1 MEAIEEIILRHS
13 ERGMLKLKDYLQA
26 DYCRCAA
33 EEIMSWKRG
42 VVFMTT
48 GFYVAGF
55 PETDGPAG
63 TAVLAGALKGLG
75 FQPVIITDAAYAKL
89 FTIRNL
95 TVVSAE
101 VGDSEAYFRRL
112 IAEYQPSGMISIE
125 RCGINLRE
133 EYENMRGIS
142 IREHN
147 APVDLLFCMAEEFGI
162 RTVGVGDGGN
172 EIGMGCLASVIQ
184 RELSLVPCRVPVDQ
198 LVIASVSNWGAYGIT
213 AYLSILSRMH
223 LLPEYPEIASY
234 LVQTVD
240 IGSVDGVTHERVPH
254 VDGFTEE
261 VEQEI
266 VEALQDEVN
275 LCLVERYVV

>member
-1 MEAIEEIILRHS
+1 MEAIEAIILRHS
-13 ERGMLKLKDYLQA
+13 ERGMLKLKDYLQD
-26 DYCRCAA
+26 DYCRRAA
-33 EEIMSWKRG
+33 EEIMSWRRG

-63 TAVLAGALKGLG
+63 TAVLASALKSLG
-75 FQPVIITDAAYAKL
+75 FQPIIITDAPYAKL

-101 VGDSEAYFRRL
+101 VGEREMFFRKL

-125 RCGINLRE
+125 RCGINLRKD
-133 EYENMRGIS
+133 YENMRGIS

-147 APVDLLFCMAEEFGI
+147 APIDLLFWLADEFGI
-162 RTVGVGDGGN
+162 RTIGVGDGGN
-172 EIGMGCLASVIQ
+172 EIGMGSLAGIIQ
-184 RELSLVPCRVPVDQ
+184 RELSLIPCKVSVDR

-223 LLPEYPEIASY
+223 LLPEYREIADY

-254 VDGFTEE
+254 VDGFSEE

-266 VEALQDEVN
+266 VDALQDEVN

>member
-1 MEAIEEIILRHS
+1 MEAIEAIILRHS
-13 ERGMLKLKDYLQA
+13 ERGMLKLKDYLQD
-26 DYCRCAA
+26 DYCRRAA
-33 EEIMSWKRG
+33 EEIMSWRRG

-63 TAVLAGALKGLG
+63 TAVLASALKSLG
-75 FQPVIITDAAYAKL
+75 FQPIIITDAPYAKL

-101 VGDSEAYFRRL
+101 VGEREMSFRKL

-125 RCGINLRE
+125 RCGINLRND
-133 EYENMRGIS
+133 YENMRGIS

-147 APVDLLFCMAEEFGI
+147 APIDLLFWLADEFGI
-162 RTVGVGDGGN
+162 RTIGVGDGGN
-172 EIGMGCLASVIQ
+172 EIGMGSLAGIIQ
-184 RELSLVPCRVPVDQ
+184 RELSLIPCKVSVDR

-223 LLPEYPEIASY
+223 LLPEYREIADY

-254 VDGFTEE
+254 VDGFPEE

-266 VEALQDEVN
+266 VDALQDEVN

>member
-1 MEAIEEIILRHS
+1 MEAIEAIILRHS
-13 ERGMLKLKDYLQA
+13 ERGMLKLKDYLPD
-26 DYCRCAA
+26 DYCRRAA
-33 EEIMSWKRG
+33 EEIMSWRRG

-63 TAVLAGALKGLG
+63 TAVLASALKSLG
-75 FQPVIITDAAYAKL
+75 FQPIIITDAPYAKL

-101 VGDSEAYFRRL
+101 VGEREMSFRKL

-125 RCGINLRE
+125 RCGINLRND
-133 EYENMRGIS
+133 YENMRGIS

-147 APVDLLFCMAEEFGI
+147 APIDLLFWLADEFGI
-162 RTVGVGDGGN
+162 RTIGVGDGGN
-172 EIGMGCLASVIQ
+172 EIGMGSLAGIIQ
-184 RELSLVPCRVPVDQ
+184 RELSLIPCKVSVDR

-223 LLPEYPEIASY
+223 LLPEYREIADY

-254 VDGFTEE
+254 VDGFPEE

-266 VEALQDEVN
+266 VDALQDEVN